1 MKKISTSMLILAATW
16 ALLAC
21 NRAEPVRIGFVAGL
35 TGKTADLGE
44 ASRNGAL
51 LAAEEINQKG
61 GINGRMIE
69 LIVKD
74 DAFDAPTAEK
84 VTHELVNAR
93 VDLIVG
99 PVNSAIAQ
107 AMLPIANQHATT
119 MISPTITG
127 MEFVGLDD
135 YLLRLNITTR
145 DNARFYANHQFNK
158 KQRKKMAVTYDL
170 QNRAFSESWLAEFRT
185 AFTQVGGQILA
196 EIPLDASKRQPY
208 LHAALAALAVKPDA
222 ILMINPPVD
231 TARLAQQLR
240 QLSPDIALITS
251 EWGGSEQL
259 IEMGGRA
266 VEGMAVVQAYDRDD
280 QSARYQGFRQAYLAR
295 FKMEPSYSSVATYDT
310 VTVAIQALSKKT
322 ADQDIKTALLKNGP
336 YQILQQ
342 TIDFDKNGDTQRKV
356 YFKEIHD
363 GQFQQER

>member
-1 MKKISTSMLILAATW
+1 MRKLVNSVLICTAALALT
-16 ALLAC
+16 AC
-21 NRAEPVRIGFVAGL
+21 NRPDPIRIGFVAGL

-51 LAAEEINQKG
+51 LAVEEINQKG
-61 GINGRMIE
+61 GINGRAVE

-74 DAFDAPTAEK
+74 DAFDAATAEK
-84 VTHELVNAR
+84 VTRELVEAK

-99 PVNSAIAQ
+99 PVNSAMAK
-107 AMLPIANQHATT
+107 AMLPVANQYATP
-119 MISPTITG
+119 MMSPTITG

-135 YLLRLNITTR
+135 YLVRLNITTR
-145 DNARFYANHQFNK
+145 DNATFYAQHHFRNK
-158 KQRKKMAVTYDL
+158 KRKHIAVIYDL
-170 QNRAFSESWLAEFRT
+170 QNRAFSESWLGEFRT
-185 AFTQVGGQILA
+185 AFTQAGGQIAA
-196 EIPLDASKRQPY
+196 EVALDTNKRQPY
-208 LHAALAALAVKPDA
+208 LHAAVAALANKPDA

-240 QLSPDIALITS
+240 QLAPGVPLITS

-280 QSARYQGFRQAYLAR
+280 TSERYQSFTQAYQTR
-295 FKMEPSYSSVATYDT
+295 FKLHPSYPSVATYDT
-310 VTVAIQALSKKT
+310 VSVAIQALSKRT
-322 ADQDIKTALLKNGP
+322 PDQDIKTALLQNGP

-342 TIDFDKNGDTQRKV
+342 TIEFDKNGDTQRKV
-356 YFKEIHD
+356 YFKEVRN
-363 GQFQQER
+363 GQFSKEP

>member
-1 MKKISTSMLILAATW
+1 MKNIANSVLICAA
-16 ALLAC
+16 ALSLLAC
-21 NRAEPVRIGFVAGL
+21 HRPDPIRIGFVAGL

-74 DAFDAPTAEK
+74 DAFDAATAEK
-84 VTHELVNAR
+84 VSRELIEAK

-99 PVNSAIAQ
+99 PVNSAMAK
-107 AMLPIANQHATT
+107 AMLPVANQYATT

-127 MEFVGLDD
+127 MEFVGIDD

-145 DNARFYANHQFNK
+145 DNANFYAEHHFHK
-158 KQRKKMAVTYDL
+158 KGRKNIAVIYDQ
-170 QNRAFSESWLAEFRT
+170 QNSAFSESWLGEFRT
-185 AFTQVGGQILA
+185 AFTRVGGRIAA
-196 EIPLDASKRQPY
+196 EIPLDTSKRQPY
-208 LHAALAALAVKPDA
+208 LHAAVAALAARPDA

-240 QLSPDIALITS
+240 QLAAKVPLITS

-280 QSARYQGFRQAYLAR
+280 PSERYQNFKRAYQTR
-295 FKMEPSYSSVATYDT
+295 FKLQPSYPSVATYDT
-310 VTVAIQALSKKT
+310 VSVAIQALSKRKP
-322 ADQDIKTALLKNGP
+322 DQDIKTALLQNGP

-342 TIDFDKNGDTQRKV
+342 TIEFDQNGDTQRNV
-356 YFKEIHD
+356 FFKEVRN
-363 GQFQQER
+363 GEFRQEL